1 MYDREKEA
9 RETLYE
15 IEQVIRSRPPR
26 STIRHETDENIEWFG
41 MAQAVIDRWDINKSI
56 SFDGYIK
63 AIHHIQTGP
72 VNTGYINMM
81 VMLNQARYSLRM
93 YLDPATDIMIEAGG
107 TYQYFEE
114 IRRLIELST
123 SEIFFIDPYI
133 NADFVSKY
141 LVHIKDGVRVRI
153 LTKEYIPTL
162 IPAVKA
168 FVDQHKKKVEVRSAK
183 ELHDRYVITDKKSC
197 YQSGAS
203 FKDGAKNAPTTL
215 VEIHDVFPAVLAS
228 YESIW
233 NEAKD
238 EL

>member
-26 STIRHETDENIEWFG
+26 STIRHETDENFEWFG
-41 MAQAVIDRWDINKSI
+41 VAQAVIERWRADKSI
-56 SFDGYIK
+56 LFDGYIK
-63 AIHHIQTGP
+63 EIHHQQVGS
-72 VNTGYINMM
+72 VNTGYIKVM
-81 VMLNQARYSLRM
+81 VMLNEARYSLRM
-93 YLDPATDIMIEAGG
+93 FVEPATDIMIEAGG

-168 FVDQHKKKVEVRSAK
+168 FIDQHKTR
-183 ELHDRYVITDKKSC
+183 
-197 YQSGAS
+197 
-203 FKDGAKNAPTTL
+203 
-215 VEIHDVFPAVLAS
+215 
-228 YESIW
+228 
-233 NEAKD
+233 
-238 EL
+238 

>member
-9 RETLYE
+9 RETLHE
-15 IEQVIRSRPPR
+15 IEQIIRSRPPR

-41 MAQAVIDRWDINKSI
+41 MAQAVIERWNVNKSI

-63 AIHHIQTGP
+63 AIHHIQTGS
-72 VNTGYINMM
+72 VNTGYINVM
-81 VMLNQARYSLRM
+81 VMLNQARYSLKM
-93 YLDPATDIMIEAGG
+93 FLDPATDIMIEAGN

-123 SEIFFIDPYI
+123 SELFFIDPYI
-133 NADFVSKY
+133 NANFVSKY
-141 LVHIKDGVRVRI
+141 LTHVKEGVKIRI
-153 LTKEYIPTL
+153 LTKEYISTL
-162 IPAVKA
+162 TPAIKA
-168 FVDQHKKKVEVRSAK
+168 FIDQYNIGVEVRSAK
-183 ELHDRYVITDKKSC
+183 ELHDRYLITDRKNC

-228 YESIW
+228 YELIW
-233 NEAKD
+233 NEASV